1 MKSVILIASWFLVL
15 LGGDAHAQVGSY
27 VLGVGDSIS
36 IQVFD
41 EQELSGTFTVGEGGV
56 IDYPLV
62 GRVEVAGQ
70 TVASFDQSLTAELA
84 EKFLRD
90 PQVQVE
96 VSAFRSQP
104 VQVLGA
110 VKKPGL
116 VHLSGRSSVLDV
128 IAEAGGVNAG
138 GVAEIRVQFADGS
151 RASVAVSL
159 EELMADSSKN
169 IQLSSGDVV
178 HISEGMVVYVA
189 GEVNKP
195 GAVPFTEGLTVTQA
209 LSKSGGT
216 KRTARTRD
224 AYILRGEDRIPIN
237 LNKVMRGKAAD
248 VVLQPDDQIVLQ
260 ESIF

>member
-1 MKSVILIASWFLVL
+1 VKSLFLIASFFMML
-15 LGGDAHAQVGSY
+15 LGGEARAQVGSY
-27 VLGVGDSIS
+27 VLGVGDSIA

-62 GRVEVAGQ
+62 GRLEVAGQ
-70 TVASFDQSLTAELA
+70 TVASFDQTLTAELS

-96 VSAFRSQP
+96 VSKFRSQP

-128 IAEAGGVNAG
+128 IAEAGGVNSG
-138 GVAEIRVQFADGS
+138 GVAEIRVQFADVS
-151 RASVAVSL
+151 KTSIAVSL
-159 EELMADSSKN
+159 EELMADSTKN
-169 IQLSSGDVV
+169 IQLTSGDVV

-195 GAVPFTEGLTVTQA
+195 GTVPFTEGLTVTQA
-209 LSKSGGT
+209 LSRSGGT

-224 AYILRGEDRIPIN
+224 AYIMRGTDRIPVN

-248 VVLQPDDQIVLQ
+248 VILQPNDQIVLQ